1 MISAGIVGIALAG
14 AIYQLVGASRSRR
27 RYAPPGRMIAVA
39 GERLHLVCA
48 GHAGPP
54 VLFEAGIGAS
64 SLSWT
69 AVMRDTASFAR
80 ACAYDR
86 AGLGWS
92 DPARSPRTVQQ
103 MLCELRG
110 VLTAATGGD
119 PAVLVGHS
127 FGAFLSLVYASRYP
141 RDVAALVLVDPPSEW
156 RVMTSRQSRMLWGA
170 IQLSRLGAVLARLG
184 VVRASLALLTGGAPG
199 VPRRFARVFGPTA
212 ARTLEHLVG
221 EVRKLPADVH
231 PIVQAQWCQ
240 PKCFQS
246 MAAHL
251 GALRE
256 TAAAAAESNVRDIPL
271 VVLSAGHHPAA
282 VLAEHREIARLSPLG
297 RHLVAPESGHWV
309 QLDQPDLVVSA
320 IRDVINTAAM
330 LASSA
335 SRLP

>member
-1 MISAGIVGIALAG
+1 MIATGIVGIALAAG
-14 AIYQLVGASRSRR
+14 AIYQLVGARRSRR
-27 RYAPPGRMIAVA
+27 LYVPPGRMIDVA

-48 GHAGPP
+48 GRGGPP

-69 AVMRDTASFAR
+69 AVMRDTAGFTR

-92 DPARSPRTVQQ
+92 EPARSPRTVEH

-110 VLTAATGGD
+110 VLAAASEGK

-141 RDVAALVLVDPPSEW
+141 GDVAALVLVDPPSEW
-156 RVMTSRQSRMLWGA
+156 RTMTPRQSRMLWGA
-170 IQLSRLGAVLARLG
+170 IQLSRFGAVLARVG

-199 VPRRFARVFGPTA
+199 VPRRFARVFGPTT

-240 PKCFQS
+240 PKCFRS

-256 TAAAAAESNVRDIPL
+256 TAAAAAESKVRDIPL
-271 VVLSAGHHPAA
+271 VVVSAGHHPAD
-282 VLAEHREIARLSPLG
+282 VLAEHRDIARLSPLG
-297 RHLVAPESGHWV
+297 RHIVAANSGHWV

-320 IRDVINTAAM
+320 IRDVINMPAAR
-330 LASSA
+330 A
-335 SRLP
+335 